1 MIGIDEVGRGAWAGP
16 LLVVAARLKPGQK
29 LPLGLRDSKLLS
41 AKQRQSLAVE
51 IVKSC
56 DIGQG
61 WVSADIIDKLGLSRS
76 LKSATMLAVMD
87 VAVSKNEE
95 IVIDGNINFL
105 DSTSYVNVRT
115 KVKADQTLPIVSAA
129 SVVAKVLRDQLM
141 VEISQ
146 KYPDYNFQKNVGYGT
161 ANHRQALSLF
171 GPCRVHRNSFK
182 PIKALVAN
190 G

>member
-1 MIGIDEVGRGAWAGP
+1 
-16 LLVVAARLKPGQK
+16 
-29 LPLGLRDSKLLS
+29 
-41 AKQRQSLAVE
+41 
-51 IVKSC
+51 
-56 DIGQG
+56 
-61 WVSADIIDKLGLSRS
+61 
-76 LKSATMLAVMD
+76 MLAVMD